1 MNNSIIIKSI
11 RINHRIRYL
20 LYIYSLFL
28 LFFVGQKIIFLLYYF
43 SDTAQNP
50 FVESLRV
57 LWHGLRM
64 DITVAG
70 YLTVLPLLILLV
82 SNFFNGKIFAR
93 ILQGYFG
100 VVALL
105 TSTIFVGDLILYG
118 YWNFKL
124 DATVFTYITDPKGA
138 TASVS
143 VWVTAIGVAFM
154 LACAW
159 TQWRTFNRCVAKPL
173 KQNKVSTQRIVESLV
188 LFLLLAP
195 IGIGI
200 RGGITA
206 STMNVGAVY
215 FSQNMFMNHAA
226 INPNFSLLSS
236 LQYSYNFGKQYRFMS
251 DDEAT
256 EIFNHLSVYDKADS
270 TVCVLTNK
278 RPNIIFVIL
287 ESCGAQFVESLGG
300 KQGIMPNLEK
310 IASEGIFFT
319 NMYANSFRTD
329 RGITSCLSG
338 FPAQPTMSILKYPK
352 KCEALN
358 SIPKS
363 LIAHGYDA
371 QYIYGGDVDFA
382 HVNTFFISQK
392 VTNIISQ
399 KNLPREELQSVWGA
413 HDHIMF
419 RHLMQQ
425 IQSEKQEPYI
435 KIFLTLSSHE
445 PFIVPYKKNDDPW
458 LNAVAYTDSCLG
470 VFIDDLKKTSQWN
483 NTLLV
488 LAPDHATSYPNLA
501 RYEPKRHHIY
511 MIWAGGVVEE
521 AQKVE
526 RFCSQSDIAA
536 TLLNQLNIDCTPF
549 TFSKDILN
557 PSAPSFAFYTY
568 PNGFGMVTPHS
579 QVSFDCDV
587 NRTIFEAGMETDMLA
602 LQGQA
607 FLQKLYDII
616 EDM

>member
-1 MNNSIIIKSI
+1 MIIKGT
-11 RINHRIRYL
+11 RFNNRIRHL
-20 LYIYSLFL
+20 LCIYGLFL
-28 LFFVGQKIIFLLYYF
+28 LFFMGQKIIFLLYYF
-43 SDTAQNP
+43 SYTAQNT
-50 FVESLRV
+50 FAECLLV

-70 YLTVLPLLILLV
+70 YLTVLPLLVLLV

-93 ILQGYFG
+93 ILQVYFG
-100 VVALL
+100 AVALL
-105 TSTIFVGDLILYG
+105 ASTIFVGDLMLYG

-124 DATVFTYITDPKGA
+124 DATVFTYITNPKGA
-138 TASVS
+138 TASVP
-143 VWVTAIGVAFM
+143 VWVTALGVAFA
-154 LACAW
+154 LAWAVA
-159 TQWRTFNRCVAKPL
+159 QWWTFNRYVAKPL
-173 KQNKVSTQRIVESLV
+173 RQNERSSHCIVESIV

-195 IGIGI
+195 MGVGI
-200 RGGITA
+200 RGGVTA

-215 FSQNMFMNHAA
+215 FSRNMFLNHAA
-226 INPNFSLLSS
+226 VNPNFSLLSS

-251 DDEAT
+251 DQEASA
-256 EIFNHLSVYDKADS
+256 IFKNLTSCDKRDS
-270 TVCVLTNK
+270 TVCVFNNK

-300 KQGIMPNLEK
+300 AKGVMPNLEK
-310 IASEGIFFT
+310 ITNDGIFFT

-338 FPAQPTMSILKYPK
+338 FPAQPAMSILKYPK

-363 LIAHGYDA
+363 LISNGYNA

-399 KNLPREELQSVWGA
+399 KNLPREELQSAWGA
-413 HDHIMF
+413 YDHIMF
-419 RHLMQQ
+419 RRLMQQ
-425 IQSEKQEPYI
+425 IQNEKQEPYL

-445 PFIVPYKKNDDPW
+445 PFIVPYQKFDNPW

-470 VFIDDLKKTSQWN
+470 VFVDELKKTSQWD

-488 LAPDHATSYPNLA
+488 LVPDHTTNYPDLA

-511 MIWAGGVVEE
+511 MIWTGGAVKE
-521 AQKVE
+521 AQTVE
-526 RFCSQSDIAA
+526 RFCSQSDIAT
-536 TLLNQLNIDCTPF
+536 TLLHQLNMDCTPF
-549 TFSKDILN
+549 IFSKDILN
-557 PSAPSFAFYTY
+557 PYTPDFAFYAY
-568 PNGFGMVTPHS
+568 PNGFGMVAP
-579 QVSFDCDV
+579 QGKISFDCDA
-587 NRTIFEAGMETDMLA
+587 NRIVFEEGAETDTLV
-602 LQGQA
+602 LQGKA
-607 FLQKLYDII
+607 FLQKLYDAI